1 MEKHE
6 EGDCYSMCSN
16 GMGAHIAGG
25 WKTTLTLRGR
35 KSMKLRWKGMFIPMA
50 IGEATTKRMG
60 EVWTQKNGCHHGR
73 CSRRQRYCDW
83 AETTVSAPL
92 FPSPSCGIRF
102 HLEES
107 RRARTVRGLIQR
119 NHCARLCYV
128 HSVIVGT
135 KSNDWEEWGRRG
147 HLGRKVLLLALAFGS
162 KQMPT
167 VQ

>member
-1 MEKHE
+1 MEKCE

-16 GMGAHIAGG
+16 GMGAHIAAG

-35 KSMKLRWKGMFIPMA
+35 RSVKLRWKRLFVPMA
-50 IGEATTKRMG
+50 IGETTTKQTG
-60 EVWTQKNGCHHGR
+60 EVRTQRNGCHHGR
-73 CSRRQRYCDW
+73 CSRRQRCRSW
-83 AETTVSAPL
+83 AETTVPAPL

-107 RRARTVRGLIQR
+107 SRARTVRGLIQR
-119 NHCARLCYV
+119 NHCARLCCV
-128 HSVIVGT
+128 HSVTVGM
-135 KSNDWEEWGRRG
+135 KSNGWEECGRRG
-147 HLGRKVLLLALAFGS
+147 HLGHKVLLPALAFGS

>member
-1 MEKHE
+1 MEKRE
-6 EGDCYSMCSN
+6 EGYCYSMCSN

-35 KSMKLRWKGMFIPMA
+35 RSVKLRWKGMFIPMA
-50 IGEATTKRMG
+50 IGEIMTKRTG
-60 EVWTQKNGCHHGR
+60 EVWTQRNGCHHGR
-73 CSRRQRYCDW
+73 CSRWQRCRGW
-83 AETTVSAPL
+83 AETTVPAPL
-92 FPSPSCGIRF
+92 FPSPSCGICF

-107 RRARTVRGLIQR
+107 CRARTVWGLVQR
-119 NHCARLCYV
+119 NHYACLGCV
-128 HSVIVGT
+128 HSVTIGT
-135 KSNDWEEWGRRG
+135 KSNGWEEWGRRE